1 MGNRKNQ
8 IALELLLETN
18 ADLRGYKRELDRLS
32 KILKDSNRKN
42 AAASKKLTEK
52 EYKKILGIKE
62 SLDKKYFRKL
72 EKVERNYH
80 KNIGKA
86 AVKEQDKRRKSY
98 VGKWKQAFGTVTR
111 YASAGAL
118 LFKGIELGKAIF
130 TEILELEL
138 AIDRVG
144 VITGK
149 TSAEVGVL
157 TDTIYG
163 LGVGFGIATK
173 DATQFTIEM
182 AKLGKST
189 EQIQALA
196 QQAGGLSIILGED
209 LATAGKLMVT
219 TMNQFGLSTNE
230 ADRVATTFFNTIR
243 TSPIGVKD
251 LQTAMQYVGSAA
263 YAAGI
268 EIEEVGNMI
277 GRLSELGLR
286 ASKIGTGMRNVILK
300 LSSDS
305 RGFAGAMEDMAE
317 RGVSLA
323 EAVELFGKR
332 GALAGYN
339 LINSWEEIRDEIEN
353 KPIVP
358 DSNFMWESI
367 RTTTNLTTEMAR
379 AYAKFKALVTGQKF
393 EDPFGDLRETS
404 RAFKAAGIEITD
416 FPAKVI
422 EARAVLKEEGKEVT
436 NSAILE
442 QILTPEQ
449 MKKFKRD
456 YTTQTGE
463 AKGVIQEG
471 FDSFFD
477 LGTDEA
483 NKVLAAKFE
492 EVLKGVD
499 DITTKV
505 DAKSFITNQIES
517 YKNQYKIATEDLAAL
532 VVAGDI
538 TNEEAVK
545 LTKKNGED
553 LAGFLKTL
561 SLKDKNDTEIEAMYR
576 RQLLSVEVREDLV
589 EKTIAKNQSLLLGVK
604 KNHDYEE
611 AIAAYNK
618 IQEERK
624 ALIEGIKSG
633 DVLET
638 EAALESKLLDARESP
653 LCAYFKIAGVDI
665 CNPEKQKKEFEDF
678 KKDLNHFFSIRSSEV
693 DRLISEMKAD
703 DQSLSSIKSN
713 ELQDLMTFAKFHEAN
728 AELSKKEAYD
738 AWKKYT
744 KDYLN
749 GVRTAI
755 DGEYYAQL
763 SDIQNSRELIQGN
776 LMEQM
781 ANTGE
786 AINLAEAA
794 GDTEQAEE
802 LKRMYVKYYQ
812 SFLDAEQDAKNEVVE
827 LGIKQENAQQDVDTK
842 ENKLASFVPEK
853 SELEDNIAKYAN
865 YLNEALDTYR
875 QFADEMDAQKQAAW
889 DRDKENISNRAAFE
903 KDQLRLAAEKNLLTT
918 EQYNHRAMILEKK
931 KIRDT
936 NAIAKKQFEAKK
948 KADQRNAILEGLAKA
963 AQAFATTVGQLGLPA
978 GLPAG
983 IAAAA
988 AVAAQTAIA
997 VSAISQREYSPLKFA
1012 LGGKVEGKSHAQG
1025 GVPFTVA
1032 GHGGYEM
1039 EGGEYV
1045 IKKSSVNANTL
1056 PLLDAINN
1064 DTRYNPTHFANGG
1077 QVETPNIEANKPTVV
1092 RAFITEKDLD
1102 SYERNRTVRNKN
1114 KSLF

>member
-1 MGNRKNQ
+1 MGDRKNQ
-8 IALELLLETN
+8 IAIELLLESN
-18 ADLRGYKRELDRLS
+18 ADLRGYKREIDRLD
-32 KILKDSNRKN
+32 KILKDSQRKN
-42 AAASKKLTEK
+42 AVESKRLTEK

-62 SLDKKYFRKL
+62 DLDKKYFRKL
-72 EKVERNYH
+72 GRVEKNYH

-86 AVKEQDKRRKSY
+86 AVKENEKRRKSY
-98 VGKWKQAFGTVTR
+98 ISKWKQAFGTVTR

-118 LFKGIELGKAIF
+118 IFKGIEIGKQIF
-130 TEILELEL
+130 TEVLELEL

-149 TSAEVGVL
+149 TSAEVSGL

-189 EQIQALA
+189 EQIEALA

-263 YAAGI
+263 YAAGL

-339 LINSWEEIRDEIEN
+339 LINSWQSIRDEVEN

-358 DSNFMWESI
+358 DSNFLWESI

-379 AYAKFKALVTGQKF
+379 VWSKFKALVTGQNYV
-393 EDPFGDLRETS
+393 DPFGDLRETAK
-404 RAFKAAGIEITD
+404 AFKVAGIEIAD

-422 EARAVLKEEGKEVT
+422 EARAALKEEGEEVT
-436 NSAILE
+436 NSAILN

-449 MKKFKRD
+449 MGQFERE
-456 YTTQTGE
+456 YTTQTDE
-463 AKGVIQEG
+463 AKGIIRRG
-471 FDSFFD
+471 IDYILD
-477 LGTDEA
+477 LATDET
-483 NKVLAAKFE
+483 NRVLDNQLE
-492 EVLKGVD
+492 NILKGVD
-499 DITTKV
+499 NVTTKA
-505 DAKSFITNQIES
+505 DSKSFITDQIES
-517 YKNQYKIATEDLAAL
+517 YKNQYKIATEELAAA
-532 VVAGDI
+532 VVAGKK
-538 TNEEAVK
+538 TNQEAVD
-545 LTKKNGED
+545 LTKKNGEAF
-553 LAGFLKTL
+553 AGFLNTL
-561 SLKDKNDTEIEAMYR
+561 SGENQYDTELEAMYR
-576 RQLLSVEVREDLV
+576 KQLLSVEVREDLI

-611 AIAAYNK
+611 ALAAYNQ
-618 IQEERK
+618 IQTERK

-633 DVLET
+633 DILEN
-638 EAALESKLLDARESP
+638 EADLENKLLDARESP
-653 LCAYFKIAGVDI
+653 LCAYFKIAGLDI
-665 CNPEKQKKEFEDF
+665 CNPKKQKKEFEDF
-678 KKDLNHFFSIRSSEV
+678 KKDLRHFFDIRSSEV
-693 DRLISEMKAD
+693 DRLISEMEAD

-713 ELQDLMTFAKFHEAN
+713 GLQDLISFAKFHEGN

-738 AWKKYT
+738 AYRKYT

-763 SDIQNSRELIQGN
+763 GDIQNSRELIQEN

-781 ANTGE
+781 ANTGT

-794 GDTEQAEE
+794 GDTDQAEE

-812 SFLDAEQDAKNEVVE
+812 TFLDAEQDARNEVVE
-827 LGIKQENAQQDVDTK
+827 LGIKQENAQADVDTK
-842 ENKLASFVPEK
+842 ENKLASFLPEK
-853 SELEDNIAKYAN
+853 GELEDNISKYAN

-889 DRDKENISNRAAFE
+889 DRDKENIENRASFE
-903 KDQLRLAAEKNLLTT
+903 KDQLRLAAEKNLITT
-918 EQYNHRAMILEKK
+918 EQYNHRAIILEKK

-948 KADQRNAILEGLAKA
+948 KADQRNAALEGLAKA
-963 AQAFATTVGQLGLPA
+963 AQAFATTVGQLGTVGIPV
-978 GLPAG
+978 G

-1012 LGGKVEGKSHAQG
+1012 AGGKVEGRSHADG

-1032 GHGGYEM
+1032 GQGGYEM

-1056 PLLDAINN
+1056 PLLDAINS

-1077 QVETPNIEANKPTVV
+1077 QVETPNVEANKPTVV

-1102 SYERNRTVRNKN
+1102 SYERNRTVRNSN